1 MSGSRL
7 HRRQVLIGLSASLG
21 VLSLR
26 GFAVEAASKVH
37 FTHGVASGD
46 PLSDRVILWTRVIPG
61 AGQHQQVNVKWQ
73 VAKDVDFGQIV
84 SEGLAMAS
92 QETDYTLKVDAD
104 GLQPGQGYYYRFM
117 SAEVTSDVGRTRTL
131 PVGKVDQYRVGVA
144 SCSNYPQGY
153 FNAYQHM
160 AATDLDLVLHLG
172 DYIYEYA
179 EGIYASPVA
188 LKELGR
194 HVQPDHEILSLED
207 YRMRYGLYR
216 TDPDLQAVH
225 ARHPFVCVWDD
236 HELAN
241 NTWQS
246 GAQNHS
252 DDEGSFTQ
260 RMQQA
265 RRAYHEWLPIRTT
278 EMGDQAPIYRHFEI
292 GELADLLMLD
302 TRLHGRDR
310 GLVYEKDMKMAQI
323 HYDVTDSNNP
333 IEVNELPSGAANQ
346 LATIEHYDLPYDMR
360 GAKAV
365 AMRDYQLVKGL
376 TAETLPEDWAYLPDT
391 EAFRARLLDPTRTM
405 LGLDQEQW
413 LAAQLQKSK
422 ARGVPWQILGQ
433 QVLVGKVGMPTF
445 NEEQWPRGNM
455 PDRLTSFLKRLQ
467 DLAGEQLPFNL
478 DAWDGYPAAR
488 QRLFADLQ
496 AHAMNPVMLAGD
508 THNAW
513 MFDLKDELGHAV
525 GVEFGTPGITSPGLE
540 SYLPL
545 PTAAVAEA
553 LRAASP
559 EIVDLDTSRR
569 GWTELTL
576 TPQAV
581 SGQWHFVD
589 NILRR
594 SFAVQSTTE
603 QVCRVDTRAF
613 ANRDS

>member
-26 GFAVEAASKVH
+26 GFSVQAASKVH

-61 AGQHQQVNVKWQ
+61 AGLHQPVNVKWQ
-73 VAKDVDFGQIV
+73 VAEDVGFNQIV
-84 SEGLAMAS
+84 AEGSAS
-92 QETDYTLKVDAD
+92 ATLESDYTVKVDAA
-104 GLQPGQGYYYRFM
+104 GLRPGHGYFYRF
-117 SAEVTSDVGRTRTL
+117 TSDEVSSAVGQTRTL
-131 PVGKVDQYRVGVA
+131 PVGSVEQYRIGVA

-160 AATDLDLVLHLG
+160 AASDLDLVLHLG

-179 EGIYASPVA
+179 EGIYANPVA
-188 LKELGR
+188 LTELGR

-241 NTWQS
+241 NTWQN

-252 DDEGSFTQ
+252 DDEGSFTL

-265 RRAYHEWLPIRTT
+265 RRAYHEWLPIRTA
-278 EMGDQAPIYRHFEI
+278 EAGDQAPIYRQFSI
-292 GELADLLMLD
+292 GNLADLIMLD

-310 GLVYEKDMKMAQI
+310 GLEYSQ
-323 HYDVTDSNNP
+323 DVQQLKIYFDITNP
-333 IEVNELPSGAANQ
+333 DNPVEVQELSADVINQ
-346 LATIEHYDLPYDMR
+346 SATIEQFDLPFDIR
-360 GAKAV
+360 DGTTV
-365 AMRDYQLVKGL
+365 AMRDYQLVRSL
-376 TAETLPEDWAYLPDT
+376 AAEALPEGWSYLPDT
-391 EAFRARLLDPTRTM
+391 EAFRSLLLDPARTM
-405 LGLDQEQW
+405 LGHDQEQW
-413 LAAQLQKSK
+413 LTTKLQESK
-422 ARGVPWQILGQ
+422 ARGAPWQILGQ
-433 QVLVGKVGMPTF
+433 QVLVGKVGMPSF
-445 NEEQWPRGNM
+445 SDDQWPTSNM
-455 PDRLTSFLKRLQ
+455 PARLKAFLKRLQ
-467 DLAGEQLPFNL
+467 TMAGKQLPFNL

-488 QRLFADLQ
+488 QRLFADLE
-496 AHAMNPVMLAGD
+496 AHAANPVMLAGD

-513 MFDLKDELGHAV
+513 MFDLKDDSGRAV

-545 PTAAVAEA
+545 PTATVAEA
-553 LRAASP
+553 LRAVSP
-559 EIVDLDTSRR
+559 EIVDLDTSSR

-589 NILRR
+589 NILGKT
-594 SFAVQSTTE
+594 FTVQSSTQ
-603 QVCRVDTRAF
+603 QVCQVDSRAF
-613 ANRDS
+613 VSREN

>member
-1 MSGSRL
+1 MSGSPL

-26 GFAVEAASKVH
+26 GFAVQAASKAH

-61 AGQHQQVNVKWQ
+61 AGLHQQVSVKWQ
-73 VAKDVDFGQIV
+73 VAMDVDFSRIV
-84 SEGLAMAS
+84 AEGIASAS
-92 QETDYTLKVDAD
+92 QESDYTVKVDAD
-104 GLQPGQGYYYRFM
+104 GLQPGQGYFYRFM
-117 SAEVTSDVGRTRTL
+117 SNEVSSVVGQTRTL
-131 PVGKVDQYRVGVA
+131 PVGKVERYRIGVA

-153 FNAYQHM
+153 FNAYKHM

-188 LKELGR
+188 LKKLGR
-194 HVQPDHEILSLED
+194 HVQPDYEILSLED

-246 GAQNHS
+246 GAENHS
-252 DDEGSFTQ
+252 DDEGSFTL

-278 EMGDQAPIYRHFEI
+278 DLGHQAPIFRPFEI
-292 GELADLLMLD
+292 GDLADLMMLD

-310 GLVYEKDMKMAQI
+310 GLVYTQDMQHLQI
-323 HYDVTDSNNP
+323 YYDISNPNNP
-333 IEVNELPSGAANQ
+333 VEVSEALIGTVNLPANIEQFNLPFEVRAEAV
-346 LATIEHYDLPYDMR
+346 
-360 GAKAV
+360 V

-376 TAETLPEDWAYLPDT
+376 TAETLPEDWSYLPDT
-391 EAFRARLLDPTRTM
+391 EAFRSLLLDSARTM
-405 LGLDQEQW
+405 LGRDQEQW
-413 LAAQLQKSK
+413 LAARLRKSK

-433 QVLVGKVGMPTF
+433 QVLVGKVGMPSF
-445 NEEQWPRGNM
+445 SAEQWPTGDM
-455 PDRLTSFLKRLQ
+455 PARLKGFLRRLQ
-467 DLAGEQLPFNL
+467 NLAGEQLPLNL

-488 QRLFADLQ
+488 ERLFADLR
-496 AHAMNPVMLAGD
+496 AHAVNPVMLAGD

-513 MFDLKDELGHAV
+513 MFDLKDDAGRAV

-545 PTAAVAEA
+545 PSATVAEA

-569 GWTELTL
+569 GWTALTL
-576 TPQAV
+576 TPESV

-589 NILRR
+589 NILGR
-594 SFAVQSTTE
+594 SFAVQSSAE
-603 QVCRVDTRAF
+603 QVCRVDARAF
-613 ANRDS
+613 VSRDD

>member
-1 MSGSRL
+1 MSGSPL

-26 GFAVEAASKVH
+26 GFAVQAASKAH

-61 AGQHQQVNVKWQ
+61 AGLHQQVSVKWQ
-73 VAKDVDFGQIV
+73 VAMDVDFSRIV
-84 SEGLAMAS
+84 AEGIASAS
-92 QETDYTLKVDAD
+92 QESDYTVKVDAD
-104 GLQPGQGYYYRFM
+104 GLQPGQGYFYRFM
-117 SAEVTSDVGRTRTL
+117 SNEVSSVVGQTRTL
-131 PVGKVDQYRVGVA
+131 PVGKVERYRIGVA

-153 FNAYQHM
+153 FNAYKHM

-194 HVQPDHEILSLED
+194 HVQPDYEILSLED

-246 GAQNHS
+246 GAENHS
-252 DDEGSFTQ
+252 DDEGSFTL

-278 EMGDQAPIYRHFEI
+278 DLGHQAPIFRHFEI
-292 GELADLLMLD
+292 GDLADLMMLD

-310 GLVYEKDMKMAQI
+310 GLVYTQDMQHLQI
-323 HYDVTDSNNP
+323 YYDISNSNNP
-333 IEVNELPSGAANQ
+333 VEVSEALIGTVNLPANIEQFNLPFEVRAEAV
-346 LATIEHYDLPYDMR
+346 
-360 GAKAV
+360 V

-376 TAETLPEDWAYLPDT
+376 TAETLPEDWSYLPDT
-391 EAFRARLLDPTRTM
+391 EAFRSLLLDSARTM
-405 LGLDQEQW
+405 LGRDQEQW
-413 LAAQLQKSK
+413 LAARLRKSK

-433 QVLVGKVGMPTF
+433 QVLVGKVGMPSF
-445 NEEQWPRGNM
+445 SAEQWPTGDM
-455 PDRLTSFLKRLQ
+455 PARLKGFLRRLQ
-467 DLAGEQLPFNL
+467 NLAGEQLPLNL

-488 QRLFADLQ
+488 ERLFADLR
-496 AHAMNPVMLAGD
+496 AHAVNPVMLAGD

-513 MFDLKDELGHAV
+513 MFDLKDDAGRAV

-545 PTAAVAEA
+545 PSATVAEA

-569 GWTELTL
+569 GWTALTL
-576 TPQAV
+576 TPESV

-589 NILRR
+589 NILGR
-594 SFAVQSTTE
+594 SFAVQSSAE
-603 QVCRVDTRAF
+603 QVCRVDARAF
-613 ANRDS
+613 VSRDD